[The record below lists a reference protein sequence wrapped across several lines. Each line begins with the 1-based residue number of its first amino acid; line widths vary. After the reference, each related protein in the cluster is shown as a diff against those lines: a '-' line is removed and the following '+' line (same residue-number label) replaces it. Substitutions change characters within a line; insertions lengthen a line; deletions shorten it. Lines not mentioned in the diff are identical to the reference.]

1 MTPAMALPTLE
12 HQVCEGLAP
21 DHSIEDH
28 LDSERAA
35 LSAER
40 RAAAERSAPSERWM
54 LIRAAGLG
62 LALAG
67 TIAFGWSQLHQSEP
81 ARFCNADGYVTDSG
95 ETLTR
100 SADCAWV
107 DADGKPVPVDADGKP
122 TG

>member
-1 MTPAMALPTLE
+1 MALPTLE

-28 LDSERAA
+28 LESERAA

-40 RAAAERSAPSERWM
+40 RAAVQLSPASERWR

-67 TIAFGWSQLHQSEP
+67 TIAFGWSQIDRSEP
-81 ARFCNADGYVTDSG
+81 KVFCKADGSTLDSG
-95 ETLTR
+95 EALNR
-100 SADCAWV
+100 DPAQGCAWV
-107 DADGKPVPVDADGKP
+107 DANGKRVPVDADGMP

>member
-1 MTPAMALPTLE
+1 MASLPTLD
-12 HQVCEGLAP
+12 HQVCEGLAA

-28 LDSERAA
+28 LESERAA

-40 RAAAERSAPSERWM
+40 RAAVQRSAPSERWM

-67 TIAFGWSQLHQSEP
+67 TIAFGWSQLDRSEP
-81 ARFCNADGYVTDSG
+81 ATSCTADGSVTESG

-100 SADCAWV
+100 DDAQDCAGV
-107 DADGKPVPVDADGKP
+107 DADGKPVPVDEDGMP